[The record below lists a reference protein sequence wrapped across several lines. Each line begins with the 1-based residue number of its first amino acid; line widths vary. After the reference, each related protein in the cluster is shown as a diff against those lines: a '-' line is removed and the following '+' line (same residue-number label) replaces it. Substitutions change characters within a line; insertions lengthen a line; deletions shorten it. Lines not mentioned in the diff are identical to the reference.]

1 MALSSG
7 LFFNGFGFFF
17 EPLRHYF
24 GWSRTVLSGAYSVS
38 RAESMVVG
46 PILGYLIQ
54 TLGPRKVMMGA
65 FLLFGAGFVFLS
77 YSNSIVWFYVS
88 FLILS
93 TGAEAPT
100 FLSIM
105 ASINNWFKVKRSRA
119 IGFAM
124 LGLGLGGVVFPPIL
138 AFGLDNFDWRSV
150 SLACGVF
157 VAIFGTLIST
167 FVRYNPERYGYFP
180 DGIEPKLDH
189 EVDSDAY
196 KISGSKEIRA
206 DVPADLEFGTME
218 ALKTQAFWVISIGH
232 AQALLVVSSTALH
245 QVPYFEHGLEF
256 SRASAA
262 QIVMVLTAVNML
274 GQMLGG
280 FLADRFPKNT
290 VAAGTIVGHSVAML
304 VLAVANSYTWVLA
317 YAVIQGLSWGVRS
330 PVLTSMRGEYFGR
343 KSFPAILGTS
353 QGVAMSGMVIGP
365 LLVGYMADSFNYS
378 AGFIAIAILTIPG
391 AVLFSMIRKPSKI

>member
-100 FLSIM
+100 FLAIM

-167 FVRYNPERYGYFP
+167 FVRYTPERYGYFP
-180 DGIEPKLDH
+180 DGIEPKFAH
-189 EVDSDAY
+189 EADSDAY

-304 VLAVANSYTWVLA
+304 VLAVANSYIWVLV

>member
-54 TLGPRKVMMGA
+54 TLGPRKVMTVA

-100 FLSIM
+100 FLAIM

-157 VAIFGTLIST
+157 VAIFGTLISM

-189 EVDSDAY
+189 ESDSDAY
-196 KISGSKEIRA
+196 KISGSKEIKA
-206 DVPADLEFGTME
+206 NVPADLEFGTME

-232 AQALLVVSSTALH
+232 AQALLVVSSTGLH

-280 FLADRFPKNT
+280 FLADRFSKNA

-304 VLAVANSYTWVLA
+304 VLAAANSYVWVLV

-353 QGVAMSGMVIGP
+353 QGVAMSGMVVGP
-365 LLVGYMADSFNYS
+365 LLVGYMADSFSYS
-378 AGFIAIAILTIPG
+378 AGFIAVAILTIPG
-391 AVLFSMIRKPSKI
+391 AVLFLMIRKPSKI